1 MKKVLFYLSMAITL
15 VGCSSPSENEQLIK
29 NYLLEKDYPKVV
41 TAVSLLNGELKEYS
55 IKNFNNNPVDTI
67 YMWQYYKDWDLEFAE
82 KDYVHSLERLK
93 DLYSWN
99 LDFAGTKLVKS
110 TEEARELKEKVKQ
123 DSIKLEEARAT
134 YEQYKKDKDVFALG
148 YEFDLLIKT
157 KLAGN
162 VAEKVQHKIGYITSD
177 KKVTKIVDK

>member
-1 MKKVLFYLSMAITL
+1 
-15 VGCSSPSENEQLIK
+15 
-29 NYLLEKDYPKVV
+29 
-41 TAVSLLNGELKEYS
+41 
-55 IKNFNNNPVDTI
+55 
-67 YMWQYYKDWDLEFAE
+67 MWQYYKDWDLEFAE

-110 TEEARELKEKVKQ
+110 TEEERELKEKVKQ

>member
-1 MKKVLFYLSMAITL
+1 M
-15 VGCSSPSENEQLIK
+15 
-29 NYLLEKDYPKVV
+29 
-41 TAVSLLNGELKEYS
+41 
-55 IKNFNNNPVDTI
+55 
-67 YMWQYYKDWDLEFAE
+67 EFAE

-110 TEEARELKEKVKQ
+110 TEEERELKEKVKQ

>member
-67 YMWQYYKDWDLEFAE
+67 YMWQY
-82 KDYVHSLERLK
+82 
-93 DLYSWN
+93 
-99 LDFAGTKLVKS
+99 
-110 TEEARELKEKVKQ
+110 
-123 DSIKLEEARAT
+123 
-134 YEQYKKDKDVFALG
+134 
-148 YEFDLLIKT
+148 
-157 KLAGN
+157 
-162 VAEKVQHKIGYITSD
+162 
-177 KKVTKIVDK
+177 